1 LARSWNE
8 KRKQSES
15 RTSGAQINNPVKH
28 MVSKTGKS
36 NKRYA
41 ESEIGTIRKGCREC
55 IRIAL
60 VYPNKYQVGMSSL
73 GFQTVYHLLNNI
85 EDVACERS
93 FLPDETD
100 LHRAKITTIESGRPI
115 SDFDIIAFSISFE
128 NDYPNLLTILHKAD
142 IPLHSNDRGTPHPLV
157 IAGGVAC
164 FLNPE
169 PIASFIDC
177 FLIGEAELMLPQFIA
192 GLDNKISRRSL
203 LKNIMHKVPGTYVPA
218 FYETT
223 YHKDGTIRS
232 FEPLLDVP
240 VHIRRTYLKDLSQVS
255 TCSSIITPHTTFDN
269 TFLIETGR
277 GCPHGCRF
285 CSAGYVYRPPRFR
298 SFPIIAKCLDQ
309 GVLLTDK
316 IGLVGAAVSDF
327 PSIKELY
334 DYVNH
339 KDIRLSF
346 SSLRADSLCPE
357 LISLLKRSKV
367 KTATIAPDAGSE
379 RMRKVINKGI
389 TEEDILNTAEAL
401 VAGGIPNLKLYF
413 MIGLPTETMDDVEAV
428 IKLCKKIKYQF
439 LESSRIKK
447 RIGLIT
453 VTVNSFVPKPFTPF
467 QWVAMDDERT
477 LKKKIKT
484 IKDGLKKVANVR
496 VHADIPRWAYIQA
509 MFSRGDRRVSE
520 ILTLANKNRGNW
532 AQTLKETPINPD
544 FYVLRE
550 RSLDEWLP
558 WDFIDHGVK
567 KSFLKNEYKR
577 ALDGKLT
584 APCPMES
591 CNVCGVCK
599 KVEEGEVVLSQS
611 YLN

>member
-1 LARSWNE
+1 
-8 KRKQSES
+8 
-15 RTSGAQINNPVKH
+15 
-28 MVSKTGKS
+28 MVSKTDKS
-36 NKRYA
+36 NKKYA
-41 ESEIGTIRKGCREC
+41 ESEIGTIRKSCREC

-60 VYPNKYQVGMSSL
+60 VYPNKYHVGMSNL

-93 FLPDETD
+93 FLPDEPGSP
-100 LHRAKITTIESGRPI
+100 RAGITTIESGRPI

-128 NDYPNLLTILHKAD
+128 NDYPNILTILDKAD

-169 PIASFIDC
+169 PISSFIDC
-177 FLIGEAELMLPQFIA
+177 FLIGEAELMLPQFIGCFDA
-192 GLDNKISRRSL
+192 NTSRRSL
-203 LKNIMHKVPGTYVPA
+203 LKNIVHKVPGTYVPA

-223 YHKDGTIRS
+223 YNKDGTIRS

-240 VHIRRTYLKDLSQVS
+240 VNIRRTYIKDLSQVS

-285 CSAGYVYRPPRFR
+285 CSAGYIYRPPRFR
-298 SFPIIAKCLDQ
+298 SFQVIAKCLDQ
-309 GVLLTDK
+309 GILLTDK

-334 DYVNH
+334 DYVDKKN
-339 KDIRLSF
+339 IRISF

-357 LISLLKRSKV
+357 LISLLRQSKV

-389 TEEDILNTAEAL
+389 TEDEILNAAEAL

-428 IKLCKKIKYQF
+428 IELCKKIKQQF

-447 RIGLIT
+447 RIGGIT

-477 LKKKIKT
+477 LK
-484 IKDGLKKVANVR
+484 
-496 VHADIPRWAYIQA
+496 
-509 MFSRGDRRVSE
+509 
-520 ILTLANKNRGNW
+520 
-532 AQTLKETPINPD
+532 
-544 FYVLRE
+544 
-550 RSLDEWLP
+550 
-558 WDFIDHGVK
+558 
-567 KSFLKNEYKR
+567 
-577 ALDGKLT
+577 
-584 APCPMES
+584 
-591 CNVCGVCK
+591 
-599 KVEEGEVVLSQS
+599 
-611 YLN
+611 

>member
-1 LARSWNE
+1 
-8 KRKQSES
+8 
-15 RTSGAQINNPVKH
+15 
-28 MVSKTGKS
+28 MVSKTDKS
-36 NKRYA
+36 NKKYA
-41 ESEIGTIRKGCREC
+41 ESEIGTIRKSCREC

-60 VYPNKYQVGMSSL
+60 VYPNKYHVGMSNL

-93 FLPDETD
+93 FLPDEPGSP
-100 LHRAKITTIESGRPI
+100 RAGITTIESGRPI

-128 NDYPNLLTILHKAD
+128 NDYPNILTILDKAD

-169 PIASFIDC
+169 PISSFIDC
-177 FLIGEAELMLPQFIA
+177 FLIGEAELMLPQFIGCFDA
-192 GLDNKISRRSL
+192 NTSRRSL
-203 LKNIMHKVPGTYVPA
+203 LKKIVHKVPGTYIPA

-223 YHKDGTIRS
+223 YNKDGTIRS

-240 VHIRRTYLKDLSQVS
+240 VNIRRTYIKDLSQVS

-285 CSAGYVYRPPRFR
+285 CSAGYIYRPPRFR
-298 SFPIIAKCLDQ
+298 SFQVIAKCLDQ
-309 GVLLTDK
+309 GILLTDK

-334 DYVNH
+334 DYVDKKN
-339 KDIRLSF
+339 IRISF

-357 LISLLKRSKV
+357 LISLLRQSKV

-389 TEEDILNTAEAL
+389 TEDEILNAAEAL

-428 IKLCKKIKYQF
+428 IELCKKIKKQF

-447 RIGLIT
+447 RIGGIT

-477 LKKKIKT
+477 LKNKIKM
-484 IKDGLKKVANVR
+484 IKHGLKRVANVR

-509 MFSRGDRRVSE
+509 IFSRGDRKVSE
-520 ILTLANKNRGNW
+520 ILTLANKNHGNW
-532 AQTLKETPINPD
+532 AQTLKETPINSD
-544 FYVLRE
+544 FYALRE
-550 RSLDEWLP
+550 RSLDELLP
-558 WDFIDHGVK
+558 WDFIDHGVR
-567 KSFLKNEYKR
+567 KSFLKQEYKK
-577 ALDGKLT
+577 ALDGKET
-584 APCPMES
+584 APCPMKS
-591 CNVCGVCK
+591 CNVCGVCG
-599 KVEEGEVVLSQS
+599 VCNST
-611 YLN
+611 LNI

>member
-1 LARSWNE
+1 
-8 KRKQSES
+8 
-15 RTSGAQINNPVKH
+15 
-28 MVSKTGKS
+28 MVSKTDKS
-36 NKRYA
+36 NKKYA

-60 VYPNKYQVGMSSL
+60 VYPNKYHVGMSSL

-93 FLPDETD
+93 FLPDENSSPG
-100 LHRAKITTIESGRPI
+100 AGITTIESGRPI

-128 NDYPNLLTILHKAD
+128 NDYPNILTIIDKAD

-169 PIASFIDC
+169 PISSFIDC
-177 FLIGEAELMLPQFIA
+177 FLIGEAELMLPQFIGCFDA
-192 GLDNKISRRSL
+192 NTSRRSL
-203 LKNIMHKVPGTYVPA
+203 LKNIVHKVPGTYVPA

-223 YHKDGTIRS
+223 YNKDGTIRS

-240 VHIRRTYLKDLSQVS
+240 VNIRRTYIKDLSQVS

-285 CSAGYVYRPPRFR
+285 CSAGYIYRPPRFR
-298 SFPIIAKCLDQ
+298 SFQVIAKCLDQ

-334 DYVNH
+334 DYVDN
-339 KDIRLSF
+339 KNIRISF

-357 LISLLKRSKV
+357 LISLLRQSKV

-389 TEEDILNTAEAL
+389 TEDEILNAAEAL
-401 VAGGIPNLKLYF
+401 VSGGIPNLKLYF

-428 IKLCKKIKYQF
+428 IELCKKIKQQF

-447 RIGLIT
+447 RIGGIT

-477 LKKKIKT
+477 LKKKIKM
-484 IKDGLKKVANVR
+484 IKHGLKRVANVR

-509 MFSRGDRRVSE
+509 IFSRGDRRVSE
-520 ILTLANKNRGNW
+520 ILTLANKNHGNW

-550 RSLDEWLP
+550 RSLDELLP

-567 KSFLKNEYKR
+567 KSFLKQEYKK
-577 ALDGKLT
+577 ALDGKKT
-584 APCPMES
+584 APCPMKS
-591 CNVCGVCK
+591 CNVCGVCN
-599 KVEEGEVVLSQS
+599 ST
-611 YLN
+611 LNI